1 MNQVI
6 DLRAFADPASPP
18 ASLPTLV
25 LIDLQQ
31 EYLAPSRATSI
42 PDAEAALGKCR
53 TALAHA
59 RTLGMPVA
67 FTRWIGATACD
78 PSARLAGWIPG
89 FEPHGSDSIFEHK
102 QPSCYTSQLFAEV
115 MGNGNGNLV
124 IAGFAGE
131 AACLSTVID
140 AFHHGHRVTYLAD
153 ASASHGL
160 SSRPAGE
167 VHASVRDLMGV
178 WAAVMLTESWIKTTS
193 RAITWKARALK
204 GIQRP

>member
-6 DLRAFADPASPP
+6 DLRAFADA

-31 EYLAPSRATSI
+31 EYLASSRAGSI
-42 PDAEAALGKCR
+42 PDAEGALGKCR

-67 FTRWIGATACD
+67 FTRLIGSTSFD
-78 PSARLAGWIPG
+78 SGNRFAGWIPG
-89 FEPHGSDSIFEHK
+89 FEPHGSDSIFERK
-102 QPSCYTSQLFAEV
+102 QPSCYTSELFAEV
-115 MGNGNGNLV
+115 MSNGNGNLV

-131 AACLSTVID
+131 AACLSTMID
-140 AFHHGHRVTYLAD
+140 AFHRGHRATYLAD

-160 SSRPAGE
+160 SDKPAGE
-167 VHASVRDLMGV
+167 VHAFVRDLMSV
-178 WAAVMLTESWIKTTS
+178 WGNVMPTASWIKTTS
-193 RAITWKARALK
+193 RAAMWKTRAGK
-204 GIQRP
+204 GT